1 MKTKV
6 SHSKRKP
13 KVTKVTKAVGT
24 LPKPSVLAAKHEAS
38 RAVAATHT
46 FKKLYGKRKVLNPN
60 EVKRVVK
67 EYVKPKYSAEGSKC
81 KECSY
86 GILKLSQWN
95 RAVCNKCWY
104 SELV

>member
-1 MKTKV
+1 MMKTKV

-13 KVTKVTKAVGT
+13 KVTKVTNAVGT

-46 FKKLYGKRKVLNPN
+46 FKKLYGGNKKT
-60 EVKRVVK
+60 
-67 EYVKPKYSAEGSKC
+67 YSAEGSKC

-95 RAVCNKCWY
+95 RALCNKCWY
-104 SELV
+104 SELI